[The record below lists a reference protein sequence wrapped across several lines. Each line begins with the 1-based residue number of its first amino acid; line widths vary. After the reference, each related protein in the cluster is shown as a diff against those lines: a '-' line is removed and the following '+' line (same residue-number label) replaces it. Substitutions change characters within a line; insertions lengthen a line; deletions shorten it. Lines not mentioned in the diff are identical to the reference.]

1 VLQEGIGH
9 AFLVFIV
16 LVIGR
21 ERFDQIGMSEME
33 RGHRFE
39 RMGKRKKKLI
49 IGT

>member
-1 VLQEGIGH
+1 MV
-9 AFLVFIV
+9 FLVLIV

-21 ERFDQIGMSEME
+21 ERFDQVGINEME

-39 RMGKRKKKLI
+39 RMGKLKKKLI